1 MTTITRSLT
10 KSDPNRRERF
20 RGCRG
25 FTLAEI
31 IIATGVSAIL
41 MAGVLSSFLMMG
53 RSGANAYNYV
63 GMESEA
69 RTALEYF
76 AEDVRM
82 TNSVNWASATDITLN
97 VIRSTG
103 ANSTTNTNAIRYY
116 YDSVTSSPTYKCFIR
131 VGANRVTGVSET
143 KVLIHNV
150 ESDFSFVRW
159 TNGISTS
166 ATGNSNTAML
176 QIRLTIKVATV
187 TAVAATNLVVS
198 ARYIL
203 RNK

>member
-1 MTTITRSLT
+1 MITTTRNQR
-10 KSDPNRRERF
+10 PGGRRA
-20 RGCRG
+20 GSCRG

-31 IIATGVSAIL
+31 LIASSVSAII
-41 MAGVLSSFLMMG
+41 MAAVLSSFLMMS
-53 RSGANAYNYV
+53 RSGINAYNYV

-69 RTALEYF
+69 RIALEYF

-82 TNSVNWASATDITLN
+82 ARSVSWTSSTDLTLN
-97 VIRSTG
+97 VLNSTG
-103 ANSTTNTNAIRYY
+103 SNADTNTNAIRYY
-116 YDSVTSSPTYKCFIR
+116 YDNTTTDTTSPYYKAFIR
-131 VGANRVTGVSET
+131 VGANRVTGTSET

-150 ESDFSFVRW
+150 QSDFTFSRY
-159 TNGISTS
+159 TNGISTA
-166 ATGNSNTAML
+166 ATGNSNTSML
-176 QIRLTIKVATV
+176 QIRLTIKKATV

>member
-1 MTTITRSLT
+1 MTTITRSQI
-10 KSDPNRRERF
+10 SSGSRR
-20 RGCRG
+20 RGHDRG
-25 FTLAEI
+25 GRAFTLVEVL
-31 IIATGVSAIL
+31 IASGISSIL
-41 MAGVLSSFLMMG
+41 MAGVLSAFLMMG
-53 RSGANAYNYV
+53 RSGQNAYNYV

-69 RTALEYF
+69 RIALEYF

-82 TNSVNWASATDITLN
+82 TNSVNWTSSTDITLN
-97 VIRSTG
+97 VLRSTG
-103 ANSTTNTNAIRYY
+103 ANSTSNTNAIRYF
-116 YDSVTSSPTYKCFIR
+116 YDNSTSSPNYKCFVR

-150 ESDFSFVRW
+150 ERDFSFARW
-159 TNGISTS
+159 TNGISTA

-176 QIRLTIKVATV
+176 QIRLTIKVVSV

>member
-1 MTTITRSLT
+1 MITITPSPTNPDARRHRRLRS
-10 KSDPNRRERF
+10 R
-20 RGCRG
+20 RG

-31 IIATGVSAIL
+31 LIATGVSAIL
-41 MAGVLSSFLMMG
+41 MAGVLSAFLMMG

-82 TNSVNWASATDITLN
+82 TNSMTWTSTKDITLN
-97 VIRSTG
+97 VLKSTG
-103 ANSTTNTNAIRYY
+103 SNSSSNTNAVRYY
-116 YDSVTSSPTYKCFIR
+116 YESSTSSPNYKCFIR
-131 VGANRVTGVSET
+131 VGPNRVTGTSET
-143 KVLIHNV
+143 KVLIRNV
-150 ESDFSFVRW
+150 ESDFAFARW

-166 ATGNSNTAML
+166 ATGNSNTSML
-176 QIRLTIKVATV
+176 QIRLTIKVQSI